1 MINKI
6 VDQILLEFES
16 LGGDLKT
23 LSRYDRIRLITGME
37 TSNELLNTIEHEPF
51 AYNSETPAMTEQEK
65 VNEEHKDIA
74 IINTEFKDKLIAYG
88 YYLVI
93 SVLVYIMLLIA
104 VKSLKTRK
112 ESL

>member
-1 MINKI
+1 
-6 VDQILLEFES
+6 
-16 LGGDLKT
+16 
-23 LSRYDRIRLITGME
+23 
-37 TSNELLNTIEHEPF
+37 
-51 AYNSETPAMTEQEK
+51 MTEQEK